1 MRYPAI
7 VRAVS
12 AAVCATAVLGVAI
25 AQDKAKPAAAKD
37 AKPAAAPA
45 APMKDDKAAGPQH
58 TVYNQSDLKW
68 GDAPPSL
75 PKGAK
80 VAVLTGDPGKAGGFA
95 LMAKFP
101 AGYTVPPHF
110 HSQDENVTVIS
121 GNLMMGT
128 GDKADAKAAHS
139 VKAGGYSF
147 MPAKTHHYAIAKGET
162 VIEVSGQGPFEVTY
176 INPADDPRKA
186 APAAAPKKE
195 EKKEEK
201 KK

>member
-1 MRYPAI
+1 MGNKAI
-7 VRAVS
+7 ARAVT
-12 AAVCATAVLGVAI
+12 AALCATAMVGLAV
-25 AQDKAKPAAAKD
+25 AQDKAKAPAAKD

-45 APMKDDKAAGPQH
+45 AAPAKDEGPKH
-58 TVYNQSDLKW
+58 MVYNVGDLKW

-80 VAVLTGDPGKAGGFA
+80 VAVLHGDPGKAGGFA
-95 LMAKFP
+95 IMAKFP

-121 GNLMMGT
+121 GNLLLGA
-128 GDKADAKAAHS
+128 GDKAEAKGAHS

-147 MPAKTHHYAIAKGET
+147 MPAKMHHFAMAKGET
-162 VIEVSGQGPFEVTY
+162 VIQVAGQGPFEVTY

-186 APAAAPKKE
+186 AVAPAPAAAPKKE
-195 EKKEEK
+195 EKKK
-201 KK
+201 

>member
-1 MRYPAI
+1 MVHPTL
-7 VRAVS
+7 VRAVT
-12 AAVCATAVLGVAI
+12 AALCATAMAGIAV
-25 AQDKAKPAAAKD
+25 AQDKAKAPAAKD
-37 AKPAAAPA
+37 AKPAASPA
-45 APMKDDKAAGPQH
+45 MDAGPKH
-58 TVYNQSDLKW
+58 AVYNVSELKW

-80 VAVLTGDPGKAGGFA
+80 VAVLNGDPGKAGGFA
-95 LMAKFP
+95 IMAKFP

-128 GDKADAKAAHS
+128 GDKADEKAAHS
-139 VKAGGYSF
+139 LKAGGYSF
-147 MPAKTHHYAIAKGET
+147 MPAKTHHFAMAKGET
-162 VIEVSGQGPFEVTY
+162 VIQVAGQGPFDVTY

-186 APAAAPKKE
+186 AAAPSAAPKKE